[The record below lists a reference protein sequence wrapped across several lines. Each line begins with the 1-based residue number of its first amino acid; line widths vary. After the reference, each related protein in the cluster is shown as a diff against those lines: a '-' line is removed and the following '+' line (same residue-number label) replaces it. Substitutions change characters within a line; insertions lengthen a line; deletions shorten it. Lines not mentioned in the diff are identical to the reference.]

1 MAKQMDPSDL
11 AGIVIF
17 FSKRKPSES
26 PVFISYCGKKEWK
39 SNYRPDF
46 SLLRNGEEFANYMMN
61 IQNQASPDNINKNFE
76 IYPKDLK
83 VDIYTIAKMKPSLAL
98 IDIDEKEADPQNLG
112 LLAMLCATS
121 KNGFSVPKEIMERFD
136 VDFRCM
142 SLLVG
147 MEEYKTQFYPHSTSK
162 KLREVQEKMREFM
175 DIPAEML
182 DDYIEE

>member
-1 MAKQMDPSDL
+1 MAKQMDPNDL

-17 FSKRKPSES
+17 FSKKKPSES

-46 SLLRNGEEFANYMMN
+46 SLLRNGEAFANYMMN

-83 VDIYTIAKMKPSLAL
+83 VDMYIIAKMQPSLAL
-98 IDIDEKEADPQNLG
+98 IDIGEKEADPQNLG
-112 LLAMLCATS
+112 LLAMLCVTS

-136 VDFRCM
+136 MDFRCM
-142 SLLVG
+142 SLMIG

-162 KLREVQEKMREFM
+162 KLREVQEKMQEFM
-175 DIPAEML
+175 GIP
-182 DDYIEE
+182 DDALYEDIEE

>member
-1 MAKQMDPSDL
+1 MAKQMDPNDL

-46 SLLRNGEEFANYMMN
+46 SLLKNGEAFANYMMN
-61 IQNQASPDNINKNFE
+61 IQNQANPDNINKNFE
-76 IYPKDLK
+76 IYPKDRK
-83 VDIYTIAKMKPSLAL
+83 VDVYTIAKMQPSLAL
-98 IDIDEKEADPQNLG
+98 IDIGEKEADPQNLG

-136 VDFRCM
+136 MDFRCM
-142 SLLVG
+142 SLLMG

-162 KLREVQEKMREFM
+162 KLREVEEKMQEFM
-175 DIPAEML
+175 GIP
-182 DDYIEE
+182 DDELYEDIEE

>member
-1 MAKQMDPSDL
+1 MAKQMDPNDL

-26 PVFISYCGKKEWK
+26 PVFISYCGEKEWK
-39 SNYRPDF
+39 SNYRPNF
-46 SLLRNGEEFANYMMN
+46 SLLRNGEEFAKYMMN

-76 IYPKDLK
+76 IYPKDLE
-83 VDIYTIAKMKPSLAL
+83 VDIYAITKMQPSLAL